1 MTGGINVQYFRQ
13 EGDVAL
19 YGRKCSKYLRN
30 NVRESSGN
38 YRARNESSTN
48 SSRYSKTVMTSLVAI
63 FKAGNF

>member
-13 EGDVAL
+13 EVDVAL

-38 YRARNESSTN
+38 SDTQKESSQIIAPDT
-48 SSRYSKTVMTSLVAI
+48 RRP
-63 FKAGNF
+63 